1 MHLLTRSFSLL
12 LAISSLAFLTACAS
26 KAPQPWERPVIVT
39 KIGRG
44 LPDVI
49 VDACMAKAQ
58 AAGLTPLLKGSTEEK
73 VLRNQEYRNHVG
85 KCVQDQDY
93 VILGWN

>member
-1 MHLLTRSFSLL
+1 MQLSVHILKITLTASLT
-12 LAISSLAFLTACAS
+12 AFLVACAS
-26 KAPQPWERPVIVT
+26 TAPQPWDRPVIVT
-39 KIGRG
+39 KIGRS

-49 VDACMAKAQ
+49 VDACIAKAK
-58 AAGLTPLLKGSTEEK
+58 AAGLTPLLKESTPEK

-93 VILGWN
+93 IILGWN